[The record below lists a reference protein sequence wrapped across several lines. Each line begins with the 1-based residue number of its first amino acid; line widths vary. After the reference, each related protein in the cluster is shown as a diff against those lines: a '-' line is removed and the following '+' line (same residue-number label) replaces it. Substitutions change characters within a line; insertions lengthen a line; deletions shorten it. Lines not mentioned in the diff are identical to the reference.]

1 MTNKLAVLRGFLLL
15 LVGVGTLAGILWYVN
30 NNVYQFYATNPTAK
44 VTITPSKTK
53 VLPSEDF
60 TVNIALAGQMVNA
73 VEMTVQYDSTRLQ
86 YADEGNT
93 TALGYTQLP
102 AGYFSNPVRETVTK
116 VTTST
121 SKIDMTLVSLTGNQ
135 ISSQISLKFK
145 AKTGVS
151 GNAVVTLQTIKLAG
165 ASAGTPTYF
174 DISMTSNTA
183 TVTIEAPQATCTDT
197 DGGLNY
203 ATKGTVTGTGSGC
216 GTTPS
221 TDLCAN
227 TSVLNE
233 RHCGSEKQCFTSA
246 YTCPGGCSNGV
257 CLPTPTPTVT
267 STPTPTIFCTDSD
280 GGLTYGTKG
289 TVTGNGS
296 GCGTTPSTDLCANS
310 SVINEM
316 HCGPLKQ
323 CFTSAYTCPG
333 GCTNGVCNPVCVPT
347 ISAPA
352 NNSNVPSNP
361 TFTWS
366 ACSGTGVKYKLEVK
380 EGSTIVDSVITT
392 ATSYTFAAPKWV
404 NGVKYTWT
412 VKTCLNADCVGGTP
426 TGAATF
432 TYLPVT
438 PTPTKTPTP
447 TVSPVPT
454 RVPCSRHPEGDA
466 TCNDVLN
473 VVDFGCWSF
482 EYINKKIAE
491 PILDKD
497 GILPVDYCQKTA
509 DFDGKNS
516 VDLLD
521 FAVWQ
526 VNFIKEKTAK

>member
-203 ATKGTVTGTGSGC
+203 GTKGTVTGT
-216 GTTPS
+216 
-221 TDLCAN
+221 
-227 TSVLNE
+227 
-233 RHCGSEKQCFTSA
+233 
-246 YTCPGGCSNGV
+246 
-257 CLPTPTPTVT
+257 
-267 STPTPTIFCTDSD
+267 
-280 GGLTYGTKG
+280 
-289 TVTGNGS
+289 GS

-447 TVSPVPT
+447 TAPPVPT
-454 RVPCSRHPEGDA
+454 NVPCSRHPEGDA

-491 PILDKD
+491 PILYKD
-497 GILPVDYCQKTA
+497 GKLPEDYCQKTA
-509 DFDGKNS
+509 DFDSKNS

-526 VNFIKEKTAK
+526 VNFVKEKTAK